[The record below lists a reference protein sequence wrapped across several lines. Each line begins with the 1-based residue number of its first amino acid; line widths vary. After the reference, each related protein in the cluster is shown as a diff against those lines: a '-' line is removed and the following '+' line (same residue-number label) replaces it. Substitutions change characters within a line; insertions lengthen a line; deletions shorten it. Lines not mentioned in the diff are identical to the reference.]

1 MRASSSRQRVEA
13 LREECDDSCDYLFG
27 LAVDFFVA
35 GFFAAGLA
43 ASAFASIAFA
53 AAALVAAARLAPEIA
68 AFFFAFFTTIAVVVP
83 VGLAFA
89 AAAFLASRDLRRAA
103 AFL

>member
-1 MRASSSRQRVEA
+1 MMNGLISVIKLPSLRLTPA
-13 LREECDDSCDYLFG
+13 L
-27 LAVDFFVA
+27 ATV
-35 GFFAAGLA
+35 
-43 ASAFASIAFA
+43 IAFA